1 MLIDEIHITGVH
13 HVVDLKDLEQIMGK
27 QKRPVEF
34 QSIIS
39 KPGMLWKVI
48 EIDFS

>member
-13 HVVDLKDLEQIMGK
+13 HVSDLKDLEQIMGK
-27 QKRPVEF
+27 QKRLVEF

-48 EIDFS
+48 ENDLS

>member
-13 HVVDLKDLEQIMGK
+13 HVVDLEQIMGK

-48 EIDFS
+48 ENDLS